1 MSPLL
6 ADFVVQ
12 TLAGIIG
19 VFVGVWLALV
29 VERRRDERVQ
39 ADREQERSQQFERAR
54 HTVLGSVVKNT
65 SEAGRLRKRIDSRKP
80 SELIHTNLE
89 VAVWDAVRG
98 QFMEACHDMDER
110 VRFAQFFDG
119 VRSLQ
124 AFFDFHR
131 DLQLSIAGAVDDD
144 DPELASI
151 LRDADQRLRDMSDDQ
166 RFNGVLLITDFGEA
180 VHRRLLGLDAPTEND
195 ETQGPADR
203 AHL

>member
-1 MSPLL
+1 MSAWQ

-12 TLAGIIG
+12 TLAGIVG

-29 VERRRDERVQ
+29 VERRRDGRVQ
-39 ADREQERSQQFERAR
+39 EQREQERAQQFDRAR

-65 SEAGRLRKRIDSRKP
+65 GEAGRLRKRIDQRKP

-131 DLQLSIAGAVDDD
+131 DLQLSIAGAADDN
-144 DPELASI
+144 DPELATI
-151 LRDADQRLRDMSDDQ
+151 LRDADERLKDLSDEQRL
-166 RFNGVLLITDFGEA
+166 NGVLLITDFGEP
-180 VHRRLLGLDAPTEND
+180 VHKRLLGLEASRAEAPEP
-195 ETQGPADR
+195 EQADR

>member
-1 MSPLL
+1 MSAWQ

-12 TLAGIIG
+12 TLAGIVG

-29 VERRRDERVQ
+29 VERRRDSRVQ
-39 ADREQERSQQFERAR
+39 EQREQERAQQFERAR

-65 SEAGRLRKRIDSRKP
+65 GEAGRLRKRIDQRKP

-131 DLQLSIAGAVDDD
+131 DLQLSIAGAVNDN
-144 DPELASI
+144 DPELVAI
-151 LRDADQRLRDMSDDQ
+151 LRDADERLRDMSDEQ
-166 RFNGVLLITDFGEA
+166 RLNGVLLITDFGEP
-180 VHRRLLGLDAPTEND
+180 VHKRLLGLETAREEAPEP
-195 ETQGPADR
+195 EPSDR

>member
-1 MSPLL
+1 MSSWQ
-6 ADFVVQ
+6 ADFIVQ
-12 TLAGIIG
+12 TLAGIVG

-29 VERRRDERVQ
+29 VERRRDERAQ
-39 ADREQERSQQFERAR
+39 LQREQERSQQFERAR

-65 SEAGRLRKRIDSRKP
+65 SEAGRLRKRVDTRKP

-131 DLQLSIAGAVDDD
+131 DLQLSIAGAVDDK
-144 DPELASI
+144 DPELEMI
-151 LRDADQRLRDMSDDQ
+151 LRDADQRLRDMSDEQ
-166 RFNGVLLITDFGEA
+166 RFNGVLLITDFGEP
-180 VHRRLLGLDAPTEND
+180 VHKRLLGL
-195 ETQGPADR
+195 ETPKAEDWQQGPADR

>member
-1 MSPLL
+1 MSAWQ
-6 ADFVVQ
+6 ADFLIQ
-12 TLAGIIG
+12 TLAGMVG

-29 VERRRDERVQ
+29 VERRRDERVELL
-39 ADREQERSQQFERAR
+39 REQERSQQFERAR

-65 SEAGRLRKRIDSRKP
+65 SESGRLRKRIDTRKP

-98 QFMEACHDMDER
+98 QFMEACHDIDER

-131 DLQLSIAGAVDDD
+131 DLQLSIAGAVDDE
-144 DPELASI
+144 DPELHEI
-151 LRDADQRLRDMSDDQ
+151 LLDADQRLRDLSEEQ
-166 RFNGVLLITDFGEA
+166 RFNGVLLITDFGEP
-180 VHRRLLGLDAPTEND
+180 VHKRLLGLEAPKSE
-195 ETQGPADR
+195 EWQREPSDR

>member
-1 MSPLL
+1 
-6 ADFVVQ
+6 
-12 TLAGIIG
+12 
-19 VFVGVWLALV
+19 
-29 VERRRDERVQ
+29 
-39 ADREQERSQQFERAR
+39 
-54 HTVLGSVVKNT
+54 VKNT
-65 SEAGRLRKRIDSRKP
+65 GEAGRLRKRIDQRKP

-131 DLQLSIAGAVDDD
+131 DLQLSIAGAADDN
-144 DPELASI
+144 DPELATI
-151 LRDADQRLRDMSDDQ
+151 LRDADERLKDLSDEQRL
-166 RFNGVLLITDFGEA
+166 NGVLLITDFGEP
-180 VHRRLLGLDAPTEND
+180 VHKRLLGLEASRAEAPEP
-195 ETQGPADR
+195 EQADR

>member
-1 MSPLL
+1 MSSWL
-6 ADFVVQ
+6 DEFVIQ
-12 TLAGIIG
+12 TLAGIVG

-29 VERRRDERVQ
+29 TERFRDARAESK
-39 ADREQERSQQFERAR
+39 REQERALQFDRAR

-65 SEAGRLRKRIDSRKP
+65 SEASRLRKRIDARKR

-89 VAVWDAVRG
+89 VAVWDAVHS
-98 QFMEACHDMDER
+98 QFMEACHDIDER

-119 VRSLQ
+119 VRNLQ

-131 DLQLSIAGAVDDD
+131 DLQLSIAGAADDD

-151 LRDADQRLRDMSDDQ
+151 LKDANQRLRDMSDEQ
-166 RFNGVLLITDFGEA
+166 RFNGVLLITDFGEP
-180 VHRRLLGLDAPTEND
+180 VHKRLLGLKTMAE
-195 ETQGPADR
+195 EESQQGPADR